1 MPLGDSFQITAT
13 ELEDIFSRLRPYFPE
28 NLTKIEPRPGGYGL
42 RFTFTPFTGREEEP
56 HQPFT
61 HNDPQLG
68 YISES
73 ENEAEHLLRE
83 KARVVLAD
91 LYRAARQEWQEA
103 AYIADLK
110 AVIRD
115 APARWKTY
123 QHELKALGSAYDY
136 LRTPEAA
143 REWPS
148 AVSRLIDAQDRTKAA
163 AVAFDQRAREIA
175 QVHDTHIY
183 AELGQDAA
191 LKAAGYPEAKDW
203 PIADARDYDRDHF
216 NAWDSVLP
224 LAEQARR
231 LIEQQEAHVA
241 KVARLSG
248 TATD

>member
-1 MPLGDSFQITAT
+1 MPLGHSFQITPAELT
-13 ELEDIFSRLRPYFPE
+13 EIFSRLRPYFPE
-28 NLTKIEPRPGGYGL
+28 SLKKVEPRPGGYGL
-42 RFTFTPFTGREEEP
+42 RFQFAPFTGREEEP

-61 HNDPQLG
+61 HDDPQLG

-73 ENEAEHLLRE
+73 ENAAEHLLRE

-110 AVIRD
+110 DVIRD

-123 QHELKALGSAYDY
+123 QHELKGVQAAYDY

-143 REWPS
+143 QEWPS
-148 AVSRLIDAQDRTKAA
+148 AVSRLIDAQDRTTAA

-175 QVHDTHIY
+175 QVHETHLY
-183 AELGQDAA
+183 ADLGRDAA
-191 LKAAGYPEAKDW
+191 LKAAGYPEAKSW
-203 PIADARDYDRDHF
+203 PIADAHDYDRSHYGP
-216 NAWDSVLP
+216 WDSVLP